1 MGAICLYGRNA
12 HHEKR
17 HLMNGYLLHNACGFN
32 GEMDQLDQFHAKR
45 CILEDLVHAVGWS
58 SCECSASRIPLS
70 LVCFVDCRLSTAHP
84 VARCLVG
91 HNSSE
96 KAAAWPEGRLP
107 AGWGGSCGDR
117 SQRLVCS
124 VAGVDPVD
132 LRSHA
137 HSWAAGRLGS
147 RRWTS
152 SVVPEEQGGGLSPAM
167 TKSAIIVGSP
177 RPNYGNDFTPLTTSA
192 RATIMKSMF
201 PFVLTTFWNSL
212 CWTTDGQCPLDIY
225 LFLSVIGLI
234 Y

>member
-12 HHEKR
+12 RHEKR
-17 HLMNGYLLHNACGFN
+17 HLMQGYLHHHACGFN
-32 GEMDQLDQFHAKR
+32 GEMDQLDHFHALR

-58 SCECSASRIPLS
+58 GCECSASRIPLS
-70 LVCFVDCRLSTAHP
+70 LVCFVDCRLSTAQP

-91 HNSSE
+91 HSLSE

-137 HSWAAGRLGS
+137 HSWACWKAREQEVEVECGARGRGRRFES
-147 RRWTS
+147 RDDQICHHRWLTKTKLWKRFHTS
-152 SVVPEEQGGGLSPAM
+152 DNFSQSHDYEEYVSLCPH
-167 TKSAIIVGSP
+167 
-177 RPNYGNDFTPLTTSA
+177 NL
-192 RATIMKSMF
+192 
-201 PFVLTTFWNSL
+201 LNSL

-225 LFLSVIGLI
+225 LFL
-234 Y
+234 